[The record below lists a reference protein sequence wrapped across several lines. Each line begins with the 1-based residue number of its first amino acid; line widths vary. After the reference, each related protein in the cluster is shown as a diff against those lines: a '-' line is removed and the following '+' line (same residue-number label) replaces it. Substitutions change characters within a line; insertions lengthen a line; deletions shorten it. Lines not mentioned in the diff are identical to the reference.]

1 MKYSKFFK
9 YSLPIGIVGVVINL
23 ILFVTNAYYEL
34 VVPVIENSGIEG
46 GLFTFLDYLI
56 YLTPCIFMLLF
67 IAYIVAG
74 QIYMKKVHLKV
85 EDDANHDLVQK
96 NDKVQRV
103 LDEKAEF
110 LKHECY
116 TNCPNCGSAR
126 SENEKVCSFCG
137 ASLIIGD
144 DKK

>member
-46 GLFTFLDYLI
+46 GLFTFLDYLV

-74 QIYMKKVHLKV
+74 QIYMRKLNSSSMNIIRT
-85 EDDANHDLVQK
+85 ALIADLP
-96 NDKVQRV
+96 DQRTRKSV
-103 LDEKAEF
+103 RFVA
-110 LKHECY
+110 HH
-116 TNCPNCGSAR
+116 
-126 SENEKVCSFCG
+126 
-137 ASLIIGD
+137 
-144 DKK
+144 